1 MTTKSGYVLQSLT
14 EDDITALNLP
24 PASILGE
31 FGRFTGVLN
40 DTTKPLLT
48 DGIITLLRKYR
59 DTKKPA
65 NKLILI
71 EAMKRILRRS
81 EEARKEY
88 GVSDADNFD
97 EDNVTNLLED
107 PDIQRKMVR
116 ISREE
121 DHPQY
126 DYGGRRRKTR
136 RRKARRST
144 RRRKTSRR

>member
-24 PASILGE
+24 KPSALGDLK
-31 FGRFTGVLN
+31 RFIGVSN
-40 DTTKPLLT
+40 DTTKPKET

-59 DTKKPA
+59 DTNVDRNKPF
-65 NKLILI
+65 LI

-97 EDNVTNLLED
+97 EDNVTNLLKN
-107 PDIQRKMVR
+107 PSIQRKMVK
-116 ISREE
+116 IFREE
-121 DHPQY
+121 DHPEY
-126 DYGGRRRKTR
+126 DGGRRRKTR